1 MMPQPPA
8 VNLSNGR
15 NKMNRLVALVV
26 VLACAALLAPTV
38 ARTAPTA
45 PTGVTGIALN
55 GKVGVSWK
63 SVSGATSYKVYRGA
77 SAATATSLVGTT
89 STTSYTDATAVNGT
103 TYYYAVRASAS
114 SGDSGA
120 SSAISAK
127 PLASTCSTGNAIVVE
142 NCTPGTT
149 AWRAT
154 SAGPVNSSSTNIEG
168 FATATSIN
176 AGGSVDIKVNTADN
190 APYRI
195 DIYRMGYYGG
205 THGRLVSTIPSLSGV
220 RQDECQDGSGNTGL
234 VDCSNWSVSA
244 TIATSANWPTGVYML
259 RLVRGDNGN
268 DNNVMFVVRADGS
281 TSDLLFGVSTATYQA
296 YNNYGGRSLYDFSST
311 GSNTVAGTPRAVKVS
326 YDRPYAQTYTSDHN
340 WIGQHDVAGI
350 GFIERNGYDTSY
362 VASEDL
368 HANPAQVANHK
379 SFVSPTHDEYWSLE
393 MRNGVTA
400 ARNAGTGLFW
410 IGSNQVYWKTRLE
423 SSPFSGAASR
433 VVVCYKTTAS
443 GATDPVSPTGTWRDP
458 AGANAPENGL
468 LGQMYIGDNDQEVFR
483 LGVSAAEGKNRVW
496 RHTDLASMA
505 PGSSTTLGLKL
516 IGWEWNDRVAN
527 GAEPAGVQAFTSTA
541 VTGELVQHNG
551 RDYQANSAATA
562 TGTIYKAA
570 SGAYVVSTGTN
581 YWARGLDTDGEGYG
595 EINSIIQ
602 QATVNI
608 LSDMNTRPTTPIS
621 GMVVDTSG
629 APTVSDRTPSSGAT
643 GVPTDADLSA
653 TFNTSLD
660 ASTVTTSTFTLT
672 TAGGAAVPA
681 TVSYDEA
688 SKTVVLNP
696 TNPLGANA
704 SYTAKLKGGAAGIA
718 GWGGALAAD
727 VTWSFTTGAGT
738 PPVVLSTN
746 PASGDGGIPIGTA
759 VTATFD
765 RDMTA
770 STLTSSSFTLTP
782 QLGTAVPATVT
793 YTASTDTATLTPS
806 APLDPSRQYTATLTT
821 AVKGADGTAM
831 AATKSWTFT
840 TADAL
845 TITTQVPAA
854 LATGVSPGAIARAV
868 FSRAVDASTLTTSTF
883 TLTPAGGTKITASV
897 SYDAAT
903 RTANLTPSA
912 ALQLNKV
919 YTATVAGTVKASDG
933 SALGADVNWTFTTA
947 SSTPAAPTVV
957 AQSPVAS
964 ATAVATDSAIT
975 ATFDRAMD
983 PTSITAS
990 SFTVKNPSN
999 VTVAGTVSYDAPSQ
1013 TARLV
1018 PTAAL
1023 ASGTVYTATLTTAI
1037 RSSVGTPM
1045 AATKTWTFTTA
1056 DCPCSM
1062 MGTALAPLSVGLDV
1076 VDGRSGPGPW
1086 TYELGTKFTVTKT
1099 MKLTAVRFHKAPG
1112 ETGTHVGRVWNSAG
1126 TQVASVTFVGET
1138 ASGWQKGVLNAP
1150 LTLTA
1155 NATYTVSVGF
1165 NTRFSMTEGG
1175 LAASLVNGPLA
1186 SVADGA
1192 NGVIGSSAGSFPTQS
1207 WHTSNYFV
1215 DAIVA
1220 NPGTSN
1226 VPALTS
1232 RTPVSGATGI
1242 DPGTAVT
1249 ATFASSL
1256 DPASVTAS
1264 TFSLATAGGTAVPA
1278 SVSYDDAT
1286 KTATLTPT
1294 SPLANS
1300 TSYTAKLTTGIRSDD
1315 GTPLAAQTTWGFSTA
1330 APSVVPAV
1338 TGTSPAAAA
1347 TAVSVTLPV
1356 QATFSTSLTA
1366 STVNGSTFS
1375 LATAAG
1381 AAVPATVSYDDVTKT
1396 ATLTPTAALTAAT
1409 TYTATITTGV
1419 KGADGTPMAAAKTWT
1434 FTTSPCPCT
1443 TMDGLTP
1450 QYTNLD
1456 VRDGRGGSGPWTYEM
1471 GTKFTVSSAASL
1483 SAIRFYKDAA
1493 ETGTHVGTVWDASG
1507 AIIAQTT
1514 FTGESAS
1521 GWQQQALST
1530 PLALTT
1536 GTVYTVSVGFNA
1548 RFVMTSYGL
1557 RDARTSGPL
1566 STVADGQN
1574 GVFGLSAGTFPTG
1587 SWASSNYFVD
1597 PVVQ

>member
-1 MMPQPPA
+1 MMSQPPA
-8 VNLSNGR
+8 VNLSKGR
-15 NKMNRLVALVV
+15 MKMNRLVAFVV

-45 PTGVTGIALN
+45 PTGVTAIALS
-55 GKVGVSWK
+55 GKVGLAWK

-77 SAATATSLVGTT
+77 TAATATSLVGT
-89 STTSYTDATAVNGT
+89 SATTSYTDATAVNGT
-103 TYYYAVRASAS
+103 TYYYAVKASAS
-114 SGDSGA
+114 SGDSST
-120 SSAISAK
+120 SSAISVK
-127 PLASTCSTGNAIVVE
+127 PLASTCSTGNVIVVE

-149 AWRAT
+149 AWRAD
-154 SAGPVNSSSTNIEG
+154 SAGPVGSSSSNIEG

-176 AGGSVDIKVNTADN
+176 AGGTVDVKVNTADN

-205 THGRLVSTIPSLSGV
+205 THGRLVSTIPGLSGV
-220 RQDECQDGSGNTGL
+220 EQPECQEGSGNTGL
-234 VDCSNWSVSA
+234 VDCSNWGVSA
-244 TIATSANWPTGVYML
+244 TISTSASWPTGVYML
-259 RLVRGDNGN
+259 RIVRGDNGN
-268 DNNVMFVVRADGS
+268 DNNIMFVVRADGS
-281 TSDLLFGVSTATYQA
+281 HSDVLFGVSTATYQA
-296 YNNYGGRSLYDFSST
+296 YNNYGGRSLYDFNST
-311 GSNTVAGTPRAVKVS
+311 GSNTVAGTARAVKVS
-326 YDRPYAQTYTSDHN
+326 YDRPYAQTYTADHN
-340 WIGQHDVAGI
+340 WVGMHDVAAI
-350 GFIERNGYDTSY
+350 GFVERNGYDTAY
-362 VASEDL
+362 VASNDL
-368 HANPAQVANHK
+368 HSSPAQVADHK
-379 SFVSPTHDEYWSLE
+379 SFVSPTHDEYWSTE
-393 MRNGVTA
+393 MRNGVTS

-410 IGSNQVYWKTRLE
+410 IGSNQVYWKIRYE
-423 SSPFSGAASR
+423 SSPFSGGANR
-433 VVVCYKTTAS
+433 VEVCYKTTAS

-458 AGANAPENGL
+458 AGANAPENAL
-468 LGQMYIGDNDQEVFR
+468 LGQMYIGDSDQEVFR

-496 RHTDLASMA
+496 RHTDLATMA
-505 PGSSTTLGLKL
+505 QGSSTTLGLKL
-516 IGWEWNDRVAN
+516 VGWEWNDRVAN
-527 GAEPAGVQAFTSTA
+527 GVEPAGVQTFTSSA

-551 RDYQANSAATA
+551 RDYQANSPATA
-562 TGTIYKAA
+562 TGTIYRAA

-595 EINSIIQ
+595 ELNSIVQ

-608 LSDMNTRPTTPIS
+608 LADMGSRPTTPIS
-621 GMVVDTSG
+621 GVVVDTAG
-629 APTVSDRTPSSGAT
+629 APTVSDRTPSANAT

-653 TFNTSLD
+653 TFDRSLD

-672 TAGGAAVPA
+672 TAAGAAVPA

-688 SKTVVLNP
+688 SKTVTLNP

-704 SYTAKLKGGAAGIA
+704 SYTAKLKGGTAGIA

-727 VTWSFTTGAGT
+727 VTWSFTTGVGT
-738 PPVVLSTN
+738 PPVVLSTS
-746 PASGDGGIPIGTA
+746 PSSGDSGVAISSN

-782 QLGTAVPATVT
+782 QLGTPVAATVT

-821 AVKGADGTAM
+821 AVKGVDGTAM

-854 LATGVSPGAIARAV
+854 GATGVSPGAIARAV
-868 FSRAVDASTLTTSTF
+868 FSRSVDPTTLTTSTF

-912 ALQLNKV
+912 SLQLNKV

-933 SALGADVNWTFTTA
+933 SALGADVSWTFTTA

-983 PTSITAS
+983 ATSITAS
-990 SFTVKNPSN
+990 SFVVKNPSN

-1037 RSSVGTPM
+1037 RSSAGTPM

-1062 MGTALAPLSVGLDV
+1062 MGTALTPLSVGLDV
-1076 VDGRSGPGPW
+1076 VDGRSGTGL

-1099 MKLTAVRFHKAPG
+1099 MKLTAVRFNKAPG
-1112 ETGTHVGRVWNSAG
+1112 ETGTHVGRIWNSSG
-1126 TQVASVTFVGET
+1126 TQVASVTFAGET
-1138 ASGWQKGVLNAP
+1138 ASGWQKGVLSSP

-1192 NGVIGSSAGSFPTQS
+1192 NGVIANSAGTFPTQS

-1220 NPGTSN
+1220 NPGTSTA
-1226 VPALTS
+1226 PALAS

-1249 ATFASSL
+1249 ATFAGSL
-1256 DPASVTAS
+1256 DPATVNTT

-1294 SPLANS
+1294 SPLAGT
-1300 TSYTAKLTTGIRSDD
+1300 TSYTVKLTTGIHSDD

-1330 APSVVPAV
+1330 APSVIPAV
-1338 TGTSPAAAA
+1338 SGTSPAAGA
-1347 TAVSVTLPV
+1347 TGVSVTLPV

-1366 STVNGSTFS
+1366 STVTTSTFS
-1375 LATAAG
+1375 LTTAGGAT
-1381 AAVPATVSYDDVTKT
+1381 VPATVSYDDVTKT
-1396 ATLTPTAALTAAT
+1396 ATLTPSAALTGGA

-1419 KGADGTPMAAAKTWT
+1419 KGSDGTAMAAPKTWS
-1434 FTTSPCPCT
+1434 FTTSACPCS
-1443 TMDGLTP
+1443 TMGGLTP

-1483 SAIRFYKDAA
+1483 TSIRFYKDAG
-1493 ETGTHVGTVWDASG
+1493 ETGTHVGTVWDAAG
-1507 AIIAQTT
+1507 AVVAQTT

-1521 GWQQQALST
+1521 GWQEQALST
-1530 PLALTT
+1530 PLALTS
-1536 GTVYTVSVGFNA
+1536 GTVYTVSVGFNT

-1557 RDARTSGPL
+1557 RDAQTSGPL

-1574 GVFGLSAGTFPTG
+1574 GVFGLSSGTFPTG
-1587 SWASSNYFVD
+1587 SWASSNYFVEA
-1597 PVVQ
+1597 VVQ